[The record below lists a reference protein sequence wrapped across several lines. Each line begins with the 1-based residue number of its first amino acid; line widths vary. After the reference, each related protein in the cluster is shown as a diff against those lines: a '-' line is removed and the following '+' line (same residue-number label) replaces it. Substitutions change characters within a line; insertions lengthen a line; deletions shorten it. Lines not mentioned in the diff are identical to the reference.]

1 MSENLDTKR
10 IAIYL
15 AFAFGIAW
23 STGLVIYLT
32 GGLSNSPSLATG
44 TPLTLAL
51 ALLST
56 AYMGAPALAHVL
68 TRVLTREGWRD
79 SYLRPQIRRGWPYWV
94 AAWFL
99 PGILTILGGVVYFA
113 LFPGYYD
120 PSLKVVRDLLAKSG
134 QPLPIDPA
142 LLVVAQIIQA
152 MLVAPII
159 NSLFTFGEEFGWRAY
174 LQPRLMPLGE
184 RRAFVLMGIIWGVWH
199 WPVIAMG
206 YNYGADY
213 PGAPWLGML
222 GMVWFTFLVGTLIGW
237 LALRAGSVW
246 PAVIGHAAV
255 NGIAGLG
262 MLFVQGK
269 PNLLIG
275 PMPLGVVGSAAW
287 AAVALWI
294 LIRQPFKPAEQ

>member
-15 AFAFGIAW
+15 AIAFGIAW
-23 STGLVIYLT
+23 ATGLIIYLT

-44 TPLTLAL
+44 TPFTLAL

-56 AYMGAPALAHVL
+56 AYMGAPALAHIL

-79 SYLRPQIRRGWPYWV
+79 TYLSPQIRRGWPYWV

-99 PGILTILGGVVYFA
+99 PGILTILGGVIYFA
-113 LFPGYYD
+113 LFPATFD
-120 PSLKVVRDLLAKSG
+120 PTFKVVRDLLSKSG
-134 QPLPIDPA
+134 QPLPVDPA
-142 LLVVAQIIQA
+142 LLVVAQIVQA
-152 MLVAPII
+152 MLIAPPI
-159 NSLFTFGEEFGWRAY
+159 NGLFTLGEEFGWRAY
-174 LQPRLMPLGE
+174 LQPRLMPL
-184 RRAFVLMGIIWGVWH
+184 
-199 WPVIAMG
+199 
-206 YNYGADY
+206 
-213 PGAPWLGML
+213 
-222 GMVWFTFLVGTLIGW
+222 VWFTFLVGTLIGW

-262 MLFVQGK
+262 MLFVQGQ
-269 PNLLIG
+269 PNLLVG
-275 PMPLGVVGSAAW
+275 PTPLGVVGSAAW

-294 LIRQPFKPAEQ
+294 LIRQPGKSSER